1 MIYAVTLN
9 PAIDKYIDVDNFL
22 LNNTN
27 YYEKEINRFG
37 GKAINV
43 AKMLNNFTNDY
54 QLVTKTSIATNDL
67 INQDL
72 VDINKKLFN
81 TNKIRTNYKINA
93 NGVIT
98 ELNQNLFDSASINSS
113 LKIFEYLK
121 QQVTSKDII
130 IFSGSMT
137 EMEIKEIIKFNKDI
151 KIVIDSSSIT
161 LADLQTIK
169 PFAYKPNIDELE
181 KLYNTKLNN
190 NEIETKANEL
200 NKLDI
205 KHVIVSLGSEGG
217 IYKSKQMLYKYAIH
231 KGVVV
236 NNVGAGDSFLAGFI
250 FAINANMQP
259 NDAIEFANACAGATV
274 FTTDIAT
281 KQEIDKLLTSN

>member
-9 PAIDKYIDVDNFL
+9 PAIDKYIDVDNFI

-54 QLVTKTSIATNDL
+54 QLVTKTSITTNDL

-137 EMEIKEIIKFNKDI
+137 EMEIKEM
-151 KIVIDSSSIT
+151 
-161 LADLQTIK
+161 
-169 PFAYKPNIDELE
+169 
-181 KLYNTKLNN
+181 
-190 NEIETKANEL
+190 IE
-200 NKLDI
+200 
-205 KHVIVSLGSEGG
+205 H
-217 IYKSKQMLYKYAIH
+217 Q
-231 KGVVV
+231 
-236 NNVGAGDSFLAGFI
+236 
-250 FAINANMQP
+250 INAQQRTLEQAP
-259 NDAIEFANACAGATV
+259 
-274 FTTDIAT
+274 DIVAVHRAQGSIAVLRQLKLLRDEINAT
-281 KQEIDKLLTSN
+281 K